1 MGTPGFLSISDFD
14 RRVSVQLE
22 QESQASSCVEEW
34 NSACLS
40 SCSRGD
46 RLLVELYL
54 ESAVFSGGS
63 TGVSVTLRIVTSF
76 TGLHSKRCPG
86 IGFLSRVD
94 REIGVFGNVAPPMTL
109 RLEFFHET
117 GLILRWA
124 GKVGNPLQTE
134 QGSRPSFRDQERR
147 RGSDEVMP
155 GNSVFPSSENGVSGN
170 FWGRIKGEK

>member
-1 MGTPGFLSISDFD
+1 MESGGASLDSNGLVQWKRASYRVEGGTSGFLSIFYFNP
-14 RRVSVQLE
+14 RVLAELE

-86 IGFLSRVD
+86 IGFLSRAD
-94 REIGVFGNVAPPMTL
+94 QEIGVFGNVAPPMTL
-109 RLEFFHET
+109 RLEFLHET
-117 GLILRWA
+117 GLILRCD
-124 GKVGNPLQTE
+124 GKVGIPFQTK
-134 QGSRPSFRDQERR
+134 QG
-147 RGSDEVMP
+147 
-155 GNSVFPSSENGVSGN
+155 N
-170 FWGRIKGEK
+170 